1 MAVSFSND
9 IMPLFNQ
16 FTGQMMW
23 RFDLTNYDQVIAN
36 AQTIY
41 GRINGGGMPPP
52 PFDPPINTSGTTS
65 TPDIWMASAKRFI
78 SCWVS

>member
-16 FTGQMMW
+16 FKGQMMW
-23 RFDLTNYDQVIAN
+23 RFDLTDYEHVKAN
-36 AQTIY
+36 ASTIY

-52 PFDPPINTSGTTS
+52 PFDPLTLEQIQLFQQ
-65 TPDIWMASAKRFI
+65 WMDEGFAP
-78 SCWVS
+78 